1 MEIHRRIE
9 RENHE
14 SRECIEI
21 NTKIEKRSR
30 RATGR
35 VVVNKYNQHHIP
47 YMRGDYMLNVIIYFR
62 SEDGDRRFEDVPEEE
77 RREIIDKRLDLA
89 LAGIQ
94 FERVKSA

>member
-1 MEIHRRIE
+1 
-9 RENHE
+9 
-14 SRECIEI
+14 
-21 NTKIEKRSR
+21 
-30 RATGR
+30 
-35 VVVNKYNQHHIP
+35 
-47 YMRGDYMLNVIIYFR
+47 MLNVIIYFR